1 MKTTL
6 QEQDLRADAGQYLI
20 FALAH
25 EHYGLDILKVR
36 EIVAMMDITSVPR
49 MPAYVIG
56 VVNLRGK
63 VVPVM
68 DLRLL
73 LGMPEVQRTPR
84 TCIVVVH
91 AAEVETG
98 IVVDRVLEVSN
109 LPADCIEETPCFG
122 ANVDAECIRG
132 LAKTEHGVTILLD
145 IERVLDKGTAIR
157 LTETRAFQDLECFD
171 RQSPQVG

>member
-1 MKTTL
+1 MKTTV
-6 QEQDLRADAGQYLI
+6 QAQDLREEAGQYLI
-20 FALAH
+20 FSLAR

-49 MPAYVIG
+49 MPAFVIG

-73 LGMPEVQRTPR
+73 LGMPEIQRTPR

-91 AAEVETG
+91 AGEVETG

-109 LPADCIEETPCFG
+109 LPADSIEETPCFG
-122 ANVDAECIRG
+122 ANVNAECIRG

-145 IERVLDKGTAIR
+145 IERVLDEATAIR
-157 LTETRAFQDLECFD
+157 LSETRAIEDSECFD
-171 RQSPQVG
+171 RQSSQIG